1 MAEYQKTIITNA
13 GISILNRVLA
23 SKATVTFTRAVS
35 STDDLSNKTESELRA
50 MTSFGS
56 IMQNGVCS
64 RYNVHNQ
71 NMVSLDLVFTNENLG
86 NSYMINT
93 VGLYAKASDSSTEVL
108 YAIARAGKDTK
119 GNNLAEQMPAYS
131 GGLTKF
137 TISLYTQVGQASS
150 VSVSIIDEGV
160 VKSVNGTIKPDAN
173 GNVVL
178 PFQSQAEA
186 NQLRADLTNNINN
199 TAATLNATIAKNK
212 ADADSKLETEANTRA
227 QNDNAFNN
235 RLNALSDAL
244 TSETANR
251 KNNDDANLAAAKSYT
266 DTKIQAETAART
278 NADTVLSNRIATV
291 ENNKADKSNVYDK
304 GTADSRYLQRDAS
317 TTLKSGSILSWDD
330 SGHAN
335 DVNNLPYRA
344 GGLHWSGKTDSA
356 EIRAEETWQDNLDLV
371 FDLGD
376 DGSNIVDFRWNNVSK
391 AKINSQGKFTGHV
404 DWANV
409 DGKDTYSRA
418 EIDSQ
423 FVHTSGDTM
432 SGNLV
437 LDASHHLEHL
447 GGVVNFSKEFG
458 DHTSINSL
466 FNAVRNL
473 TGCSGSFS
481 LTAKDG
487 VLNTGWYNFIW
498 IPHRNGGI
506 GGIDNNNFGTM
517 LLVPF
522 GGGSAWIVNYNNAV
536 VNRKALAWDDNLA
549 STTATANAAK
559 AKAEANANSIQAL
572 SANLNAPGY
581 TATTRTIGVNLNS
594 FTELGSYYFPSSA
607 NCVNCPINENQK
619 ADMCVENRQVGG
631 TIIQK
636 CYFMET
642 YNTVYIRTTSTN
654 GSIWNTWAQI
664 SGLYVHL

>member
-178 PFQSQAEA
+178 PYQSQAEA
-186 NQLRADLTNNINN
+186 NQLRTDLTNNINN
-199 TAATLNATIAKNK
+199 TAATLTATITKNK
-212 ADADSKLETEANTRA
+212 ADADSKLEAEANTRA

-266 DTKIQAETAART
+266 DTKIQAETTART

-304 GTADSRYLQRDAS
+304 GTADSRF
-317 TTLKSGSILSWDD
+317 
-330 SGHAN
+330 
-335 DVNNLPYRA
+335 VNA
-344 GGLHWSGKTDSA
+344 
-356 EIRAEETWQDNLDLV
+356 
-371 FDLGD
+371 
-376 DGSNIVDFRWNNVSK
+376 
-391 AKINSQGKFTGHV
+391 
-404 DWANV
+404 
-409 DGKDTYSRA
+409 
-418 EIDSQ
+418 
-423 FVHTSGDTM
+423 SGDSVT
-432 SGNLV
+432 GNLV
-437 LDASHHLEHL
+437 LDSNHHLEHL
-447 GGVVNFSKEFG
+447 GGVVNFSREFG
-458 DHTSINSL
+458 SHTSINSL
-466 FNAVRNL
+466 FDAVRHL

-506 GGIDNNNFGTM
+506 GGNDNNNFGTM

-522 GGGSAWIVNYNNAV
+522 GGGSAWIINYNNAV
-536 VNRKALAWDDNLA
+536 QNRKALAWDDNLA
-549 STTATANAAK
+549 STTATANEAK

-572 SANLNAPGY
+572 SANLNASGY
-581 TATTRTIGVNLNS
+581 TATTRTKGVDLNG
-594 FTELGSYYFPSSA
+594 FTELGSFYFPSSA
-607 NCVNCPINENQK
+607 GCVNLPRSNLQSSTHSDI
-619 ADMCVENRQVGG
+619 CVENRKVGG

-636 CYFMET
+636 CYYVDT
-642 YNTVYIRTTSTN
+642 YSTVYIRTTSTN
-654 GSIWNTWAQI
+654 GSSWNLWAQI
-664 SGLYVHL
+664 NGLYIDRI

>member
-186 NQLRADLTNNINN
+186 NQLRTDLTNNINN

-212 ADADSKLETEANTRA
+212 ADADSKLEAEANTRA
-227 QNDNAFNN
+227 QNDNEFNN

-251 KNNDDANLAAAKSYT
+251 KNNIDSLNSRLSNGGVNLLSGTRDFSWVVTWWAVSGPKN
-266 DTKIQAETAART
+266 Q
-278 NADTVLSNRIATV
+278 ADTYN
-291 ENNKADKSNVYDK
+291 
-304 GTADSRYLQRDAS
+304 AS
-317 TTLKSGSILSWDD
+317 ERVTEHKCVMTPDGIQ
-330 SGHAN
+330 GIF
-335 DVNNLPYRA
+335 
-344 GGLHWSGKTDSA
+344 WSGNNTVGQTYTLSFDA
-356 EIRAEETWQDNLDLV
+356 RCDN
-371 FDLGD
+371 G
-376 DGSNIVDFRWNNVSK
+376 K
-391 AKINSQGKFTGHV
+391 AKIYQMGLEDNFLVDAALTTNWTRYHVSGKVTTDYQNWVTYFSTTEADNVYTRKYQIEYGETATPWKPSNGDIASLQETAQG
-404 DWANV
+404 
-409 DGKDTYSRA
+409 
-418 EIDSQ
+418 
-423 FVHTSGDTM
+423 
-432 SGNLV
+432 
-437 LDASHHLEHL
+437 
-447 GGVVNFSKEFG
+447 
-458 DHTSINSL
+458 
-466 FNAVRNL
+466 
-473 TGCSGSFS
+473 
-481 LTAKDG
+481 LTADMKD
-487 VLNTGWYNFIW
+487 
-498 IPHRNGGI
+498 
-506 GGIDNNNFGTM
+506 
-517 LLVPF
+517 
-522 GGGSAWIVNYNNAV
+522 
-536 VNRKALAWDDNLA
+536 
-549 STTATANAAK
+549 AK

-572 SANLNAPGY
+572 SANLNASGY
-581 TATTRTIGVNLNS
+581 TATTRTNGVDLNG
-594 FTELGSYYFPSSA
+594 FIELGSFYFPSSA
-607 NCVNCPINENQK
+607 NCVNLPESEPQSQHGDI
-619 ADMCVENRQVGG
+619 CVENRKVGG

-636 CYFMET
+636 CY
-642 YNTVYIRTTSTN
+642 YVDLYGTVYIRTTSTN
-654 GSIWNTWAQI
+654 GSIWNSWAQI
-664 SGLYVHL
+664 SGLYSEMSTIR

>member
-23 SKATVTFTRAVS
+23 SKTTVTFTRAVS

-173 GNVVL
+173 GNIIL

-186 NQLRADLTNNINN
+186 NQLRTDLTNNINN
-199 TAATLNATIAKNK
+199 TAATLTATITKNK

-244 TSETANR
+244 TSETVNR
-251 KNNDDANLAAAKSYT
+251 KNDIDSKVSNIQIGGRNLLRNTRALDSDVWLFREAWPKASYSYQGCQVRGSDVTVWNGFSQYIEVSGGETYIFSIDVKSADGGSYSDAAFYVSLNLNDGYTRAQASGDNEIFIYDADWKRLSFVTHITSNGYIRPRIERTSAAGGKIVFARPKLEKGNLAT
-266 DTKIQAETAART
+266 D
-278 NADTVLSNRIATV
+278 
-291 ENNKADKSNVYDK
+291 
-304 GTADSRYLQRDAS
+304 
-317 TTLKSGSILSWDD
+317 
-330 SGHAN
+330 
-335 DVNNLPYRA
+335 
-344 GGLHWSGKTDSA
+344 WSPAPEDL
-356 EIRAEETWQDNLDLV
+356 EE
-371 FDLGD
+371 
-376 DGSNIVDFRWNNVSK
+376 
-391 AKINSQGKFTGHV
+391 
-404 DWANV
+404 
-409 DGKDTYSRA
+409 
-418 EIDSQ
+418 
-423 FVHTSGDTM
+423 
-432 SGNLV
+432 
-437 LDASHHLEHL
+437 
-447 GGVVNFSKEFG
+447 
-458 DHTSINSL
+458 
-466 FNAVRNL
+466 
-473 TGCSGSFS
+473 
-481 LTAKDG
+481 
-487 VLNTGWYNFIW
+487 
-498 IPHRNGGI
+498 GI
-506 GGIDNNNFGTM
+506 
-517 LLVPF
+517 
-522 GGGSAWIVNYNNAV
+522 
-536 VNRKALAWDDNLA
+536 A
-549 STTATANAAK
+549 STTATANEAK

-572 SANLNAPGY
+572 SDKLNNTSGY
-581 TATTRTIGVNLNS
+581 TAITRTVGVDLNG
-594 FTELGSYYFPSSA
+594 FIELGSFYFPSSA
-607 NCVNCPINENQK
+607 GCVNLPEGNLQSSTHSDI
-619 ADMCVENRQVGG
+619 CVENRKVGG

-636 CYFMET
+636 CY
-642 YNTVYIRTTSTN
+642 YVDLYGTVYIRTTSTN
-654 GSIWNTWAQI
+654 GGIWNSWARI
-664 SGLYVHL
+664 DGLYLNINQ

>member
-23 SKATVTFTRAVS
+23 SKTTVTFTRAVS

-212 ADADSKLETEANTRA
+212 ADADSKLEAEANTRA
-227 QNDNAFNN
+227 QNDNEFNN

-251 KNNDDANLAAAKSYT
+251 KNNIDSLNST
-266 DTKIQAETAART
+266 
-278 NADTVLSNRIATV
+278 LSNGGVNLLSGTRDFSWLITWWAISGTKNQSDTYNDSEKVTEHKCVMTPDGIQGIFWGGNNTV
-291 ENNKADKSNVYDK
+291 GQTYTLSF
-304 GTADSRYLQRDAS
+304 DA
-317 TTLKSGSILSWDD
+317 
-330 SGHAN
+330 
-335 DVNNLPYRA
+335 RC
-344 GGLHWSGKTDSA
+344 
-356 EIRAEETWQDNLDLV
+356 DN
-371 FDLGD
+371 G
-376 DGSNIVDFRWNNVSK
+376 K
-391 AKINSQGKFTGHV
+391 AKIYQMGLEGNFLADTALTTDWTRYHVSVKVTTDYQNWVTYFSATEADNVYVRKYQIEYGETATPWKLSNGDIASLQETAQG
-404 DWANV
+404 
-409 DGKDTYSRA
+409 
-418 EIDSQ
+418 
-423 FVHTSGDTM
+423 
-432 SGNLV
+432 
-437 LDASHHLEHL
+437 
-447 GGVVNFSKEFG
+447 
-458 DHTSINSL
+458 
-466 FNAVRNL
+466 
-473 TGCSGSFS
+473 
-481 LTAKDG
+481 LTADMKD
-487 VLNTGWYNFIW
+487 
-498 IPHRNGGI
+498 
-506 GGIDNNNFGTM
+506 
-517 LLVPF
+517 
-522 GGGSAWIVNYNNAV
+522 
-536 VNRKALAWDDNLA
+536 
-549 STTATANAAK
+549 AK

-572 SANLNAPGY
+572 SDKLNNTSGY
-581 TATTRTIGVNLNS
+581 TAITRTVGVDLNG
-594 FTELGSYYFPSSA
+594 FIELGSFYFPSSA
-607 NCVNCPINENQK
+607 GCVNLPESGPQSK
-619 ADMCVENRQVGG
+619 FGDMCVENRQVGG

-636 CYFMET
+636 CYFVET
-642 YNTVYIRTTSTN
+642 YGTVYIRTTSTN
-654 GSIWNTWAQI
+654 GGIWNSWAQI
-664 SGLYVHL
+664 DSLYIDRI